1 MDASRFG
8 VFIFKFVIDSWQK
21 LPFAKTLS
29 VDFGVIAAA
38 TDLKAREVSDQK
50 KKHAIECCMKREV

>member
-1 MDASRFG
+1 MQVCERFLAN
-8 VFIFKFVIDSWQK
+8 DEK

-38 TDLKAREVSDQK
+38 TDLKARQVSDQK
-50 KKHAIECCMKREV
+50 KKHAIECCMKRKVWILDLL

>member
-1 MDASRFG
+1 LQICERFLAN
-8 VFIFKFVIDSWQK
+8 DERM
-21 LPFAKTLS
+21 PFAKTLS

-50 KKHAIECCMKREV
+50 KKHAIECCMKRED

>member
-1 MDASRFG
+1 MQVCERLLANDE
-8 VFIFKFVIDSWQK
+8 K

-50 KKHAIECCMKREV
+50 KKHAIECCMKRKV